1 MAVDHT
7 IRKNGNGETKEVKLT
22 FRSSIRAFCLEC
34 MGWSP
39 EKVKHCTS
47 PTCPLYPFRLGYD
60 PTKKGKGQGR
70 SAEDMAK
77 VRQNIQMDP

>member
-1 MAVDHT
+1 
-7 IRKNGNGETKEVKLT
+7 
-22 FRSSIRAFCLEC
+22 

-39 EKVKHCTS
+39 EEVKHCTS